1 MLVATT
7 NQHRTSYHSNATTTG
22 YTTNSTYTY
31 EWVCGSPVKSSQV
44 QQTTISCGFSP
55 CSHNTAS
62 SCIVFRLCE
71 HGIVE
76 SRHSLLSSRQPT
88 PWELCS
94 AQPLFGVVPPL
105 GTKAQYF
112 SSATLVARFS
122 PQNAGSCSTA
132 LCCDNRQCSRQFSLM
147 NVCAYP

>member
-62 SCIVFRLCE
+62 SCIV
-71 HGIVE
+71 
-76 SRHSLLSSRQPT
+76 LSD
-88 PWELCS
+88 C
-94 AQPLFGVVPPL
+94 A
-105 GTKAQYF
+105 
-112 SSATLVARFS
+112 
-122 PQNAGSCSTA
+122 NTA
-132 LCCDNRQCSRQFSLM
+132 LLNRGIPFCVLGNPLHGNYARHKLFLEWYHPLVPKLSIFPALHWSHDFRPKTRGHAVQP
-147 NVCAYP
+147 CAVTIANAVVNFR